1 MKRECLLLAMTLIMS
16 GCGLFPNRSL
26 DYLQANTLP
35 PLDAQLAT
43 QREIQPLYVIPK
55 VTTPTDKAAVLVQG
69 KGRKQEFVV
78 PTPQSILPKETP
90 NKYQ

>member
-43 QREIQPLYVIPK
+43 QREIMW
-55 VTTPTDKAAVLVQG
+55 
-69 KGRKQEFVV
+69 
-78 PTPQSILPKETP
+78 
-90 NKYQ
+90 